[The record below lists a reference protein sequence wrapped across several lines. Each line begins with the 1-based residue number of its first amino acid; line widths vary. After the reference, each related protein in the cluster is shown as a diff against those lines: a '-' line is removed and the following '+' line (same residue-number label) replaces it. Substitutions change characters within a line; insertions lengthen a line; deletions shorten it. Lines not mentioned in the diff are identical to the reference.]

1 MGSMYPLNNMLNRE
15 TILEAAAETGIDPA
29 FIEKDWYAVQLLKSL
44 NEFEND
50 RGVELVFSGG
60 TSLSKGFGLI
70 KRFSE
75 DLDFILC
82 SSGNVSVGGRRS
94 FRKSVISHIT
104 SDLRFTIEDDKV
116 QRGDSHRFFKAPV
129 EYEMGFE
136 QEFLRPYLQLE
147 MTFSDHRLPL
157 LKQDVRSIVS
167 ELSGGEAETEITCV
181 SPIETASDKVSALTW
196 RVVVRDRDSDKDD
209 PTMIRHLHDLAALK
223 ASIWEAKDVFIGC
236 AQQSLQSDQ
245 ERRGG
250 DVIANMSIADRLAKA
265 YEMLSTDVVYREEY
279 KQFVQNMSYAD
290 EDEKISFD
298 GALEALKEIIGLITL

>member
-104 SDLRFTIEDDKV
+104 SDLDPLFFT
-116 QRGDSHRFFKAPV
+116 H
-129 EYEMGFE
+129 
-136 QEFLRPYLQLE
+136 
-147 MTFSDHRLPL
+147 
-157 LKQDVRSIVS
+157 
-167 ELSGGEAETEITCV
+167 C
-181 SPIETASDKVSALTW
+181 
-196 RVVVRDRDSDKDD
+196 
-209 PTMIRHLHDLAALK
+209 
-223 ASIWEAKDVFIGC
+223 
-236 AQQSLQSDQ
+236 
-245 ERRGG
+245 
-250 DVIANMSIADRLAKA
+250 
-265 YEMLSTDVVYREEY
+265 
-279 KQFVQNMSYAD
+279 
-290 EDEKISFD
+290 
-298 GALEALKEIIGLITL
+298 